1 MVKAS
6 AGSTVT
12 INGVEGNIYN
22 LDLTDEEITVPV
34 VVKKGVESRTY
45 TLIVQRKE
53 PNAKLGELCVTTSN
67 GVPSS
72 SSMVPMTPTF
82 SNDVHEYRAEYSS
95 TKSF

>member
-34 VVKKGVESRTY
+34 VVKNGCGEQNLYADRTEK
-45 TLIVQRKE
+45 R
-53 PNAKLGELCVTTSN
+53 AKCKT
-67 GVPSS
+67 
-72 SSMVPMTPTF
+72 
-82 SNDVHEYRAEYSS
+82 
-95 TKSF
+95 